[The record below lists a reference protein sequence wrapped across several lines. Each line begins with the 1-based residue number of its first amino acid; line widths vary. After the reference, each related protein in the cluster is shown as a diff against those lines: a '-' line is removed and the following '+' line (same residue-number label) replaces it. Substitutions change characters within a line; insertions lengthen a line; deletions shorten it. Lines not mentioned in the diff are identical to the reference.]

1 MAIISRIRKRG
12 TLIIGFVGLS
22 MLLFILGD
30 VVTSNSG
37 LFSGSSDVVGVV
49 NGEKI
54 HYREYEAKAD
64 KMIENYKANTHKDNV
79 DANTS
84 DMIRDQLWDNIV
96 KENTL
101 GKEYEKLGLSCDK
114 DELYDMTTGKNVD
127 PKIRQAFT
135 DSTGNFNPQTV
146 VRFLNDLPN
155 RDEKL
160 QQQWSEFEKQLQQE
174 RIDEKYKQLI
184 KGSMFVT
191 TSEAKAAFD
200 DQNRSASVRFVA
212 ENYRSV
218 PDSTV
223 KVTEDEIEKYYDAHK
238 QEHKQDQAV
247 RKVEYVAF
255 EVVPSQ
261 EDQQKAMEQVMNL
274 KQEFRTTNDMLSFL
288 TQNESPYDST
298 FHTQATLPPSLSNA
312 ISLPVDTVL
321 GPYMEAG
328 TIKLARITKERFQ
341 PDSVKARHIL
351 LKLEG
356 DTAAVMARID
366 SMKAAAKKSKTAFEE
381 MAKKFS
387 TDVGSGAKGGD
398 LGWFP
403 PGRMVPEFNDACFNG
418 KKGDMPIVKTQ
429 FGVHLIEITDQAK
442 PSRQVQIPVL
452 EYKMEPSQKTYD
464 SYYQQASEFSAVN
477 TTGPLFDKAA
487 TEKGLNKR
495 IADNLKENDK
505 NISGLD
511 QPRELIRW
519 AFGAKKDEVSKV
531 FTLGNTHVVAHL
543 VDIRDKGILPLDA
556 VREQMTAG
564 AKKDK
569 KAEMLI
575 EKFNTALKDAK
586 TLDELAAKLNTT
598 VKTQE
603 MLQFANPVF
612 PEVGRELGIG
622 GTLLSMD
629 AGKMSAPLKG
639 DMVVMVAEV
648 VKFTDA
654 PKDADVSTL
663 KTQKLATL
671 KQRSEYEVPNALKE
685 KANIVDNR
693 GKFY

>member
-1 MAIISRIRKRG
+1 
-12 TLIIGFVGLS
+12 
-22 MLLFILGD
+22 
-30 VVTSNSG
+30 
-37 LFSGSSDVVGVV
+37 
-49 NGEKI
+49 
-54 HYREYEAKAD
+54 
-64 KMIENYKANTHKDNV
+64 
-79 DANTS
+79 
-84 DMIRDQLWDNIV
+84 
-96 KENTL
+96 
-101 GKEYEKLGLSCDK
+101 
-114 DELYDMTTGKNVD
+114 
-127 PKIRQAFT
+127 
-135 DSTGNFNPQTV
+135 
-146 VRFLNDLPN
+146 
-155 RDEKL
+155 
-160 QQQWSEFEKQLQQE
+160 
-174 RIDEKYKQLI
+174 
-184 KGSMFVT
+184 
-191 TSEAKAAFD
+191 
-200 DQNRSASVRFVA
+200 
-212 ENYRSV
+212 
-218 PDSTV
+218 
-223 KVTEDEIEKYYDAHK
+223 
-238 QEHKQDQAV
+238 
-247 RKVEYVAF
+247 
-255 EVVPSQ
+255 
-261 EDQQKAMEQVMNL
+261 
-274 KQEFRTTNDMLSFL
+274 
-288 TQNESPYDST
+288 
-298 FHTQATLPPSLSNA
+298 
-312 ISLPVDTVL
+312 
-321 GPYMEAG
+321 
-328 TIKLARITKERFQ
+328 
-341 PDSVKARHIL
+341 
-351 LKLEG
+351 
-356 DTAAVMARID
+356 
-366 SMKAAAKKSKTAFEE
+366 
-381 MAKKFS
+381 
-387 TDVGSGAKGGD
+387 
-398 LGWFP
+398 
-403 PGRMVPEFNDACFNG
+403 
-418 KKGDMPIVKTQ
+418 
-429 FGVHLIEITDQAK
+429 
-442 PSRQVQIPVL
+442 VQIPVL